1 MGGIE
6 NPQRVV
12 FELCL
17 SLNFPTHNNKA
28 EYVAFIVGLRSSSSL
43 LVLELYN
50 FRDSKLVVNQVTRK
64 FEDWGAKMAKY
75 LAMEKTLLAEF

>member
-6 NPQRVV
+6 KPQGVV

-17 SLNFPTHNNKA
+17 SLNFPTHNNEA
-28 EYVAFIVGLRSSSSL
+28 EYEKFIVGLRSSSNL

-50 FRDSKLVVNQVTRK
+50 FSDSKLVVNQVTRK
-64 FEDWGAKMAKY
+64 FEEGAKMAKY